1 MKVQNDHEKEIF
13 YKFIWRDNFDGI
25 VKFKVNLRIIRIIWN
40 ETRKFKWMT
49 KKIKLNVNTL
59 FKLNKIPI
67 FFIFPKQINIYQ
79 I

>member
-1 MKVQNDHEKEIF
+1 MKKRFF

-49 KKIKLNVNTL
+49 KK
-59 FKLNKIPI
+59 
-67 FFIFPKQINIYQ
+67 
-79 I
+79 